1 MRRKGVDMN
10 ELEQL
15 RADLDRERER
25 GARLSQR
32 VLEDQLRAAAATA
45 GIHERAV
52 EDAMHRGRAM
62 FRLDDEGA
70 AVRVDEDG
78 NPVLSEDGKS
88 AMRPAEWLAS
98 MKEAAPH
105 WFPVT
110 ASGSGG
116 GSGVRGAGIH
126 RLDRARMTPAEK
138 SAYIAKHG
146 RDAYMAIPDTS
157 GSRR

>member
-1 MRRKGVDMN
+1 M
-10 ELEQL
+10 EEIEQL
-15 RADLDRERER
+15 RADLERERER

-32 VLEDQLRAAAATA
+32 ALDGQLRAAAAAA

-62 FRLDDEGA
+62 FRLDDEGNA
-70 AVRVDEDG
+70 ARFDADG
-78 NPVLSEDGKS
+78 SPVLGEDGKT

-98 MKEAAPH
+98 MKESAPH
-105 WFPVT
+105 WFPVQ

-126 RLDRARMTPAEK
+126 RMDRARMSPAEK
-138 SAYIAKHG
+138 SAYISKHG
-146 RDAYMAIPDTS
+146 RDAYMALPDTS